1 MDNVITFT
9 RFWYLI
15 KRTTNS
21 RGIRANWINC
31 LLYKV
36 LLNLHIFPV
45 LNKNCTEPYL
55 GPLRRSFI
63 YIFLYWQKSSFT
75 VLSVNSLKEF
85 SSLEQFQYVKGFQ
98 MFHTGVKL
106 SRLCGLSLLSIFTF
120 WVFTLWHI
128 TLVLYSKRKSS
139 ITAPPP
145 LTTKLISKP
154 HGLQVSETRPTK
166 SVLVFLRIVRIER
179 SLLLAA
185 RKGSRTSWWRISS
198 WNKANLVLGTFSSP
212 LLSWLLALPNV
223 VFKVSKCNVNVVDVQ
238 LVKSV

>member
-63 YIFLYWQKSSFT
+63 DIFLYWQKSSFT

-106 SRLCGLSLLSIFTF
+106 SRLCGLSLLAIFTF
-120 WVFTLWHI
+120 WVFTSWHI

-154 HGLQVSETRPTK
+154 HGLQVSETHPTK
-166 SVLVFLRIVRIER
+166 SVLVFLKIVRIER
-179 SLLLAA
+179 SWLRAAILLLYVPRGPASGFTLPRA
-185 RKGSRTSWWRISS
+185 LSRFDTYALRRTYREIGECVQSTKG
-198 WNKANLVLGTFSSP
+198 K
-212 LLSWLLALPNV
+212 
-223 VFKVSKCNVNVVDVQ
+223 K
-238 LVKSV
+238 